1 MEIVI
6 LILAVILGSL
16 VYSQIESRFIRFGT
30 LSGIITAKIGMW
42 IGCVIVSFYV
52 ISFIFT
58 GVGNLLKGILPYLLA
73 LAFII
78 GTAVAIYELY
88 KTLKEGK
95 DLFVKF
101 FPKKT
106 QQEKSAEYNP
116 ESMYSSKNTEPEP
129 VIVTEGSKLFCT
141 NCGSVITN
149 DVSFCTSCGA
159 KNSYK
164 IEN

>member
-6 LILAVILGSL
+6 LILAVILGTI
-16 VYSQIESRFIRFGT
+16 VYKQIESRFIRFGT
-30 LSGIITAKIGMW
+30 LSGIIAAKGGMW

-58 GVGNLLKGILPYLLA
+58 AAGNLLKGILPFLLA
-73 LAFII
+73 AALII
-78 GTAVAIYELY
+78 GTAIGIYELY

-95 DLFVKF
+95 DLLAKF

-106 QQEKSAEYNP
+106 QQEKPTDYCPEEMYGTKHSELAIVKAENA
-116 ESMYSSKNTEPEP
+116 E
-129 VIVTEGSKLFCT
+129 LFCT
-141 NCGSVITN
+141 SCGSAISKEVC
-149 DVSFCTSCGA
+149 FCTSCGA
-159 KNSYK
+159 TNIYK